1 MPVER
6 REQVT
11 RVETVR
17 VNGQPEE
24 LAGFGRRRQLSLGD
38 TSRMNREVHVRICE
52 RLGVKFPG
60 ATRHRHCSLGDF
72 DRPLD
77 QGGFLQVPICLTLG
91 QGELAR
97 QTLYCRGQ
105 RDMTLKQAVSGVQ
118 LPSLVRLGGPSHLS

>member
-52 RLGVKFPG
+52 RLCQEDAK
-60 ATRHRHCSLGDF
+60 ASCCTKD
-72 DRPLD
+72 
-77 QGGFLQVPICLTLG
+77 
-91 QGELAR
+91 E
-97 QTLYCRGQ
+97 
-105 RDMTLKQAVSGVQ
+105 
-118 LPSLVRLGGPSHLS
+118 GGPFGAAL